1 MISTF
6 FIVLLSI
13 LINMKHKKK
22 HNFPPGPW
30 CLPVLGNL
38 LMFLKEPD
46 LIKVFNKLKIKY
58 GPIYKLKFGII
69 ETVVVSNTELAIEG
83 LVTKQI
89 DFAGRPNI
97 DSFVRLSEG
106 RKNISLG
113 DYDHEWHLRRKLAY
127 KSVKLFLSGPN
138 LDEKVSNS
146 VEKVS
151 DIMSKI
157 KEPFDPR
164 NYIDLMLFNI
174 IADICHG
181 TRYEFDDPEFKKIV
195 KINEDFLEVFGNGL
209 ASDFIPWMR
218 FFESSASKKIESFF
232 HILRTDAQAILE
244 RHKKNFDPNNP
255 NDVTDYLLLAKHNAK
270 EEGNMELL
278 NQLTDVHLRQIMLDV
293 IFAGTFT
300 SSMTIAWVILMTL
313 LYPKVQVKMHEE
325 IDSVL
330 GQEKMK
336 VAMKES
342 FPYCTAVIRE
352 AMRISPVIPFGV
364 PRATTCDTTLGGFD
378 IPKGWQVLF
387 NIWDLHHDPEK
398 WENPSEFH
406 PERFLTESGELAPK
420 PESFLPFMA
429 GRRVCLGESIAKP
442 EMLLIVVS
450 IFQRFHLS
458 SPPDEIPPM
467 LGALTA
473 IGYMAPKYNILVKER
488 Y

>member
-1 MISTF
+1 
-6 FIVLLSI
+6 
-13 LINMKHKKK
+13 
-22 HNFPPGPW
+22 
-30 CLPVLGNL
+30 
-38 LMFLKEPD
+38 MFLKEPD
-46 LIKVFNKLKIKY
+46 LIKVFNKMKIKY
-58 GPIYKLKFGII
+58 GPIYKLKFGIH
-69 ETVVVSNTELAIEG
+69 ETVIVSNTELTIEG
-83 LVTKQI
+83 LVTKQV

-113 DYDHEWHLRRKLAY
+113 DYDAEWHLRRKLAY
-127 KSVKLFLSGPN
+127 KSVKLFLSGPS
-138 LDEKVSNS
+138 LEEKVSNS
-146 VEKVS
+146 VEKVL
-151 DIMSKI
+151 DIMSKM
-157 KEPFDPR
+157 KEPFDPH

-195 KINEDFLEVFGNGL
+195 KINEDFLEIFGNGL

-218 FFESSASKKIESFF
+218 FFETSASKKIDSFF
-232 HILRTDAQAILE
+232 HILTTDTQAILE
-244 RHKKNFDPNNP
+244 RHKKNFDPNNL

-270 EEGNMELL
+270 EEGNIELL

-300 SSMTIAWVILMTL
+300 SSMTITWVILMAIL
-313 LYPKVQVKMHEE
+313 HPKVQVKMHEE

-352 AMRISPVIPFGV
+352 AMRISPVVPFGV

-378 IPKGWQVLF
+378 IPNGWQVLF

-398 WENPSEFH
+398 WKNPSEFH

-458 SPPDEIPPM
+458 SPPDEVPPM
-467 LGALTA
+467 IGALTA